1 MQSVFQNRRL
11 EKRLRQQIDR
21 HGVNQTAGC
30 QTQEEKAQNENGGEH
45 EPFSQSKEHVTR
57 DQDLVHAEKQDLE
70 LGRVATEDHAD
81 EHLSGSTTIESSSS
95 SDSDLPVRP
104 TLSTTTT
111 RDTHDNS
118 LSKVGTRLGIAM
130 TGVDVRSRTTNEGGH
145 KKGKVFIVGYAGE
158 KDPLNPHNWSKTR
171 RMMITVIVASIGL
184 IVGFASSVDSAVLQQ
199 ARQEFHAG
207 EVAEALATG
216 LYLVGFGVGAF
227 FAAPISETVGRNPV
241 YIATMSLFMI
251 FVMASGLAPNLGAQ
265 LIFRFLAGFFGS
277 TPLVCA
283 GGSISDMWTAEDR
296 TIVFPIFANGEWL
309 ELLLNISAPA
319 CHSHQLLTS
328 TPCLFTCHLY
338 PCFRNTR

>member
-1 MQSVFQNRRL
+1 MQSFLQYRRL

-45 EPFSQSKEHVTR
+45 EPFSQSKEYVGP
-57 DQDLVHAEKQDLE
+57 DQDLVCADEEKDLD
-70 LGRVATEDHAD
+70 LGKVATEDHVD
-81 EHLSGSTTIESSSS
+81 EHLSGSTTRESSSS
-95 SDSDLPVRP
+95 SDSDLPARP
-104 TLSTTTT
+104 TLSITNT
-111 RDTHDNS
+111 RDTPGNS
-118 LSKVGTRLGIAM
+118 LRNVGTRLGIAM

-145 KKGKVFIVGYAGE
+145 EKGKLFIVGYAGE

-171 RMMITVIVASIGL
+171 RMMITIIVASIGL

-199 ARQEFHAG
+199 ARQEFHVG
-207 EVAEALATG
+207 EIAEALATG

-309 ELLLNISAPA
+309 GFTTGNLCACFMLSPALDSDALLVHMSRLPM
-319 CHSHQLLTS
+319 L
-328 TPCLFTCHLY
+328 
-338 PCFRNTR
+338 